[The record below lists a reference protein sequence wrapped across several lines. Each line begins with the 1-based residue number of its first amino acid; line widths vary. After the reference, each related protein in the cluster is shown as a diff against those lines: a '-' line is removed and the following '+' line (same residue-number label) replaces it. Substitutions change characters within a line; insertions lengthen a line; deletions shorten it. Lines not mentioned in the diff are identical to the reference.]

1 VSELLYHFA
10 WDEVFDWY
18 VELAKV
24 VLSRPGGAA
33 DRTGVVLGHVLD
45 ALLRLLHPVMPFVT
59 EALWTALTGG
69 DSVVVADWPRPAAD
83 RRDPA
88 AEAEIAQLQQVVTE
102 VRRFRADQGV
112 KPGQRVPARLEL
124 AGSPLAAHEDAIR
137 TLARLDTPADGL
149 SATATLPV
157 AGIRVELD
165 LSGAIDVGAERTRLG
180 RDLAAAEKEL
190 AQARAKLGNHQ
201 FLTKAPDAVVDKIR
215 RREAAAAEDIA
226 RLREQLAALAPR

>member
-1 VSELLYHFA
+1 
-10 WDEVFDWY
+10 VFDWY

-24 VLSRPGGAA
+24 PLSGGGAA
-33 DRTGVVLGHVLD
+33 AQTTRAVLGHVLD

-59 EALWTALTGG
+59 EVLWTALTGR
-69 DSVVVADWPRPAAD
+69 DSVVVADWPRPAAG

-112 KPGQRVPARLEL
+112 KPGRRVPARLEL
-124 AGSPLAAHEDAIR
+124 AGSPLGAHEDAIR
-137 TLARLDTPADGL
+137 ALTGLDAPADGR

-165 LSGAIDVGAERTRLG
+165 LSGAIDVPAERARLR
-180 RDLAAAEKEL
+180 RDLATAEKEL
-190 AQARAKLGNHQ
+190 GQVRAKLGNDQ
-201 FLTKAPDAVVDKIR
+201 FLAKAPEPVVVR
-215 RREAAAAEDIA
+215 VREREAAAAEEIA
-226 RLREQLAALAPR
+226 RIVEQLGALPTG